1 MKQNWLAHDN
11 TGSVEGSSGQYLMV
25 LGQYVALLVGT
36 WLYWV
41 SLGRYWLVLGD
52 TGSVWGGTGW
62 YLVVLGQCNLVL
74 LDIKW
79 NWVSTTLLCLYI
91 LKKSGDLV
99 GCHHSR
105 TTTEKGKIELL
116 SQWTMDG

>member
-1 MKQNWLAHDN
+1 M
-11 TGSVEGSSGQYLMV
+11 
-25 LGQYVALLVGT
+25 
-36 WLYWV
+36 
-41 SLGRYWLVLGD
+41 GRYWLVLGG

-79 NWVSTTLLCLYI
+79 NWVSTMLLCLYI

-99 GCHHSR
+99 GCYHSG
-105 TTTEKGKIELL
+105 TNEETTEQGKIELL